1 MNGYVQIRYEMFSG
15 RITHQSKNQNSVA
28 WIAMGRETELLEESI
43 DKAIKRMVSEYPG
56 RNESERIG
64 SFEKLIT
71 LGVES
76 LCSG

>member
-1 MNGYVQIRYEMFSG
+1 MFSG
-15 RITHQSKNQNSVA
+15 EITHQSKNQNSVA
-28 WIAMGRETELLEESI
+28 WIAMGKEIELLESI

-64 SFEKLIT
+64 SFEKIIT

-76 LCSG
+76 L